1 MKINK
6 KRKKISGVIPAPF
19 IIAIFI
25 AVTSGLITNYV
36 WSTMTVK
43 NPESDCTTAYNNSYN
58 AMLGKKPKKKEEII
72 FKRILDGIYL
82 CCIQG
87 RGKDYHFDW
96 SIERCV
102 ANNSNG

>member
-6 KRKKISGVIPAPF
+6 KRKKIHGRIAPPF
-19 IIAIFI
+19 VIAIFL

-36 WSTMTVK
+36 WSQMTIK

-58 AMLGKKPKKKEEII
+58 AMLGKKPDADEEKRFKK
-72 FKRILDGIYL
+72 ILNGIYL

-87 RGKDYHFDW
+87 RGNTYHWDW
-96 SIERCV
+96 SIDRCV